1 VLCSKFVKFGRRKI
15 VKSCVAYRTKKRKFR
30 LALQLSLLRGSR
42 PMTVSPRQCTH
53 VLRVLQISSK
63 SVHFRRGYIQTRE
76 HRQSKL
82 ESESNIRL
90 KPRFELN
97 NKRKWLLSL
106 SIACDVS
113 DRSDACRTRSSSSSA
128 GACNVK
134 TELLQCNT
142 DRSSTRDCR
151 TTTTS
156 PELSCSLDL

>member
-1 VLCSKFVKFGRRKI
+1 MAAWSRKTLKKLQVLRFLEKTILYWKVFKILFRKDSIDVLCSKFVKFGRRKI
-15 VKSCVAYRTKKRKFR
+15 VKLCVAYRTKKRKFR

-76 HRQSKL
+76 HRQSEL

-106 SIACDVS
+106 SITCDVS
-113 DRSDACRTRSSSSSA
+113 DRSD
-128 GACNVK
+128 K
-134 TELLQCNT
+134 K
-142 DRSSTRDCR
+142 
-151 TTTTS
+151 
-156 PELSCSLDL
+156 